1 MPTHM
6 NKDLRMSD
14 DFYDSSVQGERF
26 PGTIKI
32 SAIICSYISE
42 RVLKFI
48 FLSLSNHQLVYIS
61 FNLFAYLDKL

>member
-6 NKDLRMSD
+6 NKDLRMND

-32 SAIICSYISE
+32 SVIICSYIS
-42 RVLKFI
+42 
-48 FLSLSNHQLVYIS
+48 
-61 FNLFAYLDKL
+61 